1 MIWNLTRPVFYTYTC
16 PEPDG
21 LGARPLSPA
30 AASWTGEPGGLM
42 GLMPYEA
49 VRAASD
55 PNAALTAFLQ
65 SAYKAGTAAAGWD
78 TGALRRLDA
87 RDL

>member
-1 MIWNLTRPVFYTYTC
+1 M
-16 PEPDG
+16 
-21 LGARPLSPA
+21 PLPA
-30 AASWTGEPGGLM
+30 L
-42 GLMPYEA
+42 PYEA

-65 SAYKAGTAAAGWD
+65 SAYEAGTTAAGWD